1 MVTEVHADAEA
12 SSNFAPCLF
21 HLVIFWWSLYYFR
34 ENLLLMA
41 QKESQLTGSSAVDFG
56 IITAHSILL
65 PTNHTAGTI
74 ERREDGIRSEI

>member
-1 MVTEVHADAEA
+1 
-12 SSNFAPCLF
+12 
-21 HLVIFWWSLYYFR
+21 
-34 ENLLLMA
+34 MA

-74 ERREDGIRSEI
+74 ERREDGIRSELAQLDHWLFLAYFWLISGPWEIKLIN